1 MIDIQHLSFKYPDRT
16 QAALNDVTLQLPM
29 KKWTAVIGH
38 NGSGKSTLARLIDG
52 LLIPSSGMI
61 KIDELLVDEK
71 NLQQLRQQIG
81 LVFQNPDNQFVG
93 TTVADDV
100 AFGLENHQIPHDQMQ
115 ARIDESLKAVGMQDF
130 ADSEPAML
138 SGGQK
143 QRVAL
148 AGILAIGPRVIILD
162 EATSMLDPKGRHD
175 LLKLLKKLI
184 AERDMTVI
192 SITHDP
198 VELSLSDY
206 TVVLDHGKV
215 AMQGETTTL
224 LQDPAKLAD
233 LHLALP
239 FAQQLQL
246 LLKKRGINVPAQ
258 YLDSERMVE
267 WLCQQLNS

>member
-52 LLIPSSGMI
+52 LLIPGSGTI

-184 AERDMTVI
+184 DERDMTVI

-215 AMQGETTTL
+215 AMQGETTAL

-246 LLKKRGINVPAQ
+246 LVKKRGINVPAQ

>member
-52 LLIPSSGMI
+52 LLIPSSGTI

-130 ADSEPAML
+130 ADSKPAML

>member
-52 LLIPSSGMI
+52 LLIPSSGTI

-100 AFGLENHQIPHDQMQ
+100 AFGLENHQIPHGQMQ
-115 ARIDESLKAVGMQDF
+115 VRIDESLKAVGMQDF

-206 TVVLDHGKV
+206 AVVLDHGKV

-224 LQDPAKLAD
+224 LQDPAKLAG

>member
-130 ADSEPAML
+130 ADSEPAVL

>member
-16 QAALNDVTLQLPM
+16 QAALNDVILQLPM

-52 LLIPSSGMI
+52 LLIPSSGTI

-100 AFGLENHQIPHDQMQ
+100 AFGLENHQMPHDQMQ

-206 TVVLDHGKV
+206 AVVLDHGKV
-215 AMQGETTTL
+215 AMQGETATL

>member
-1 MIDIQHLSFKYPDRT
+1 MIDIQHLSFKYPDHV
-16 QAALNDVTLQLPM
+16 QPALDDVSMQLPM

-52 LLIPSSGMI
+52 LLIPSSGTI
-61 KIDELLVDEK
+61 TIDDLPVDEAH
-71 NLQQLRQQIG
+71 LQQLRQQIG

-100 AFGLENHQIPHDQMQ
+100 AFGLENHQVPHDQMQ
-115 ARIDESLKAVGMQDF
+115 QRIDEALKAVGMQDF
-130 ADSEPAML
+130 ADSEPSLL

-162 EATSMLDPKGRHD
+162 EATSMLDPKGRHELLT
-175 LLKLLKKLI
+175 LLKQLI
-184 AERDMTVI
+184 IQHDMTVI

-198 VELSLSDY
+198 VELSMSDY
-206 TVVLDHGKV
+206 AVVLDHGKV
-215 AMQGETTTL
+215 AMQGATAEL
-224 LQDPAKLAD
+224 LKEPAKLAQM
-233 LHLALP
+233 HLALP
-239 FAQQLQL
+239 FAQRLQLQL
-246 LLKKRGINVPAQ
+246 KERGISVPTQ

>member
-115 ARIDESLKAVGMQDF
+115 ARIDESLKAVGMQDI

>member
-52 LLIPSSGMI
+52 LLIPSSGTI

-215 AMQGETTTL
+215 AMQSETTTL

-239 FAQQLQL
+239 FDQQLQL

>member
-184 AERDMTVI
+184 AECDMTVI

>member
-206 TVVLDHGKV
+206 AVVLDHGKV

>member
-215 AMQGETTTL
+215 AMQGETATL

>member
-16 QAALNDVTLQLPM
+16 QLALDDASMQLPM

-52 LLIPSSGMI
+52 LLIPSSGTI
-61 KIDELLVDEK
+61 TIDGLPVDEK
-71 NLQQLRQQIG
+71 HLQQLRQQIG

-100 AFGLENHQIPHDQMQ
+100 AFGLENHQVSHDQMQ
-115 ARIDESLKAVGMQDF
+115 QRIDDALKAVGMQDF

-162 EATSMLDPKGRHD
+162 EATSMLDPKGRHELLM
-175 LLKLLKKLI
+175 LLKQLI
-184 AERDMTVI
+184 TQHDMTVI

-198 VELSLSDY
+198 VELSMSDY
-206 TVVLDHGKV
+206 AVVLDHGKV
-215 AMQGETTTL
+215 AMQGAT
-224 LQDPAKLAD
+224 AD
-233 LHLALP
+233 LLKDPDKLSQMHLALP
-239 FAQQLQL
+239 FAQRLQLQL
-246 LLKKRGINVPAQ
+246 QERGISVPTE
-258 YLDSERMVE
+258 YLDSKRMVE

>member
-52 LLIPSSGMI
+52 LLIPSSGTI

-100 AFGLENHQIPHDQMQ
+100 AFGLENHRIPHDQMQ

-206 TVVLDHGKV
+206 AVVLDHGKV
-215 AMQGETTTL
+215 AMQGETATL

>member
-52 LLIPSSGMI
+52 LLIPSSGTI

-206 TVVLDHGKV
+206 AVVLDHGKV
-215 AMQGETTTL
+215 AMQGETATL

-246 LLKKRGINVPAQ
+246 LLKKRGINAQAQ

>member
-16 QAALNDVTLQLPM
+16 QAALSDVTLQLPM

-52 LLIPSSGMI
+52 LLIPSSGTI

-115 ARIDESLKAVGMQDF
+115 ARIDESLKAVGMQEF

-175 LLKLLKKLI
+175 LLNLLKKLI

-206 TVVLDHGKV
+206 TVVLNHGKV
-215 AMQGETTTL
+215 AMQGKTTTL
-224 LQDPAKLAD
+224 LQDPARLAD

-239 FAQQLQL
+239 FDQQLQL
-246 LLKKRGINVPAQ
+246 LLKKRGINLPAQ

>member
-52 LLIPSSGMI
+52 LLIPSSGTI

-184 AERDMTVI
+184 AECDMTVI

-215 AMQGETTTL
+215 AMQGETATL

>member
-52 LLIPSSGMI
+52 LLIPSSGTI

-130 ADSEPAML
+130 ADSEPAIL

>member
-52 LLIPSSGMI
+52 LLIPSSGTI

-206 TVVLDHGKV
+206 AVVLDHGKV

-224 LQDPAKLAD
+224 LRDPAKLAD

>member
-52 LLIPSSGMI
+52 LLIPSSGTI

-130 ADSEPAML
+130 ADSEPAVL

-206 TVVLDHGKV
+206 TVVLDYGKV

>member
-16 QAALNDVTLQLPM
+16 QVALNDVTLQLPM

-52 LLIPSSGMI
+52 LLIPSSGTI

-184 AERDMTVI
+184 AECDMTVI

-233 LHLALP
+233 QHLALP

>member
-1 MIDIQHLSFKYPDRT
+1 MIDIQHLSFKYPDHA
-16 QAALNDVTLQLPM
+16 QPALDDVSMQLPM

-52 LLIPSSGMI
+52 LLIPSSGTI
-61 KIDELLVDEK
+61 TIDDLPVDEAY
-71 NLQQLRQQIG
+71 LQQLRQQIG

-100 AFGLENHQIPHDQMQ
+100 AFGLENHQVPHDQMQ
-115 ARIDESLKAVGMQDF
+115 QRIDEALKAVGMQDF
-130 ADSEPAML
+130 ADSEPSLL

-162 EATSMLDPKGRHD
+162 EATSMLDPKGRHELLT
-175 LLKLLKKLI
+175 LLKQLI
-184 AERDMTVI
+184 IQHDMTVI

-198 VELSLSDY
+198 VELSMSDY
-206 TVVLDHGKV
+206 AVVLDHGKV
-215 AMQGETTTL
+215 AMQGATAEL
-224 LQDPAKLAD
+224 LKEPAKLAQM
-233 LHLALP
+233 HLALP
-239 FAQQLQL
+239 FAQRLQLQL
-246 LLKKRGINVPAQ
+246 KERGISVPTQ

>member
-52 LLIPSSGMI
+52 LLIPSSGTI

-206 TVVLDHGKV
+206 TVVFDHGKV